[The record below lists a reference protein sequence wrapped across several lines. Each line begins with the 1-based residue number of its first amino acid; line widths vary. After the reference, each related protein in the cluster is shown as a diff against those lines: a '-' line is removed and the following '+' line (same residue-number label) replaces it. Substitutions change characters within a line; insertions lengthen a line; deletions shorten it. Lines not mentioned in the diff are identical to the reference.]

1 MSYDYYKYIK
11 YKNKYILQKRNQ
23 KGGSIVALKEILLL
37 QSEIQRHNI
46 INNIDKYNKLYNN
59 IIKKNQENQ
68 RHSTFVPCIELYE
81 FEIAGYNNNNNI
93 FSFGPIHKTL
103 PNTCGVINVLNNKS
117 NYNSYLNS
125 SCDPIYSNTQLGGG
139 LNMNDY
145 HNIYLSKSAKNNTP
159 EENKLFTINVKNDFI
174 KNMKTIINN
183 NMNYINMKAN
193 KTIITNENIDD
204 LHKSGFVFKINVPS
218 TKKVI
223 IIGDLHGS
231 LHTFLRNMFRLI
243 QLSILDMNFKLNDDY
258 VIIFLGDILD
268 RGFYAIEIISFI
280 CKLIIVNNTMDEL
293 KVIYNRGNHEE
304 IGIWSMYG
312 FNNEMNI
319 KFPEL
324 KENNLIT
331 RFFTTLSSG
340 IILYTMIDNIEHKFW
355 LSHGGIPYCN
365 TTKKPLVLANDDI
378 LQFDE
383 YYADHI
389 RWCDFCTNNTTIHSI
404 RGPDLYNVNHTSL
417 NEFLGVNNIMFVI
430 RGHMDSIANSYVLAT
445 NERHAHIIGLKNN
458 ISSKMILINPNNF
471 IDNNRNAKNGPIA
484 RVLLNIKED
493 TIDNTQL
500 HRVIT
505 LSTNTDAGRPLVHDS
520 FGILR
525 FDLTKNNV
533 NEFSPETNIYDVK
546 KVF

>member
-1 MSYDYYKYIK
+1 MSHDYHKYIK
-11 YKNKYILQKRNQ
+11 YKNKYLLYRLEQ
-23 KGGSIVALKEILLL
+23 KGGSNIHNRILTL
-37 QSEIQRHNI
+37 QTKIQHTNNI
-46 INNIDKYNKLYNN
+46 IHKYNELYNI
-59 IIKKNQENQ
+59 IIKKNQKNQ
-68 RHSTFVPCIELYE
+68 KNTNIVPCIELYE
-81 FEIAGYNNNNNI
+81 FEIAGYNNNNM
-93 FSFGPIHKTL
+93 FSFGPIYKT
-103 PNTCGVINVLNNKS
+103 PSNSCGVINVLNN
-117 NYNSYLNS
+117 NNNFNSMLNS
-125 SCDPIYSNTQLGGG
+125 SCDPIYSNIQLGGS

-145 HNIYLSKSAKNNTP
+145 YNIYLKTLAKNDKP
-159 EENKLFTINVKNDFI
+159 KENKLFTINVKNDFI

-183 NMNYINMKAN
+183 NMNYINTKAN

-243 QLSILDMNFKLNDDY
+243 RLSILDMNFKLNDDY

-324 KENNLIT
+324 KENNYNLIT

-340 IILYTMIDNIEHKFW
+340 IILSTMIDNIEHKFW

-365 TTKKPLVLANDDI
+365 ITKKPLVLANDDI

-389 RWCDFCTNNTTIHSI
+389 RWCDFCTNDTTIHSI

-505 LSTNTDAGRPLVHDS
+505 LSTNTDTGRPLVHDS